1 MVEEYKPKRKEE
13 GEDYLEEE
21 FDEEESN
28 RDGEEYI
35 KIDNEDNLEE

>member
-1 MVEEYKPKRKEE
+1 MVEEHKPKREE
-13 GEDYLEEE
+13 EEEDYLEEE